1 MLAINRVPHALLVF
15 SIVGMCCCCSQN
27 SITNA
32 SEKLAV
38 RFATFNVSMNR
49 GGSGELLADLQAG
62 ESEQIKKVAAVIRIV
77 RPDVILLNEFD
88 YCGDQAATAI
98 AAFQKNFLAVK
109 DLLDTKPITFK
120 YHFVSSVNTGLPS
133 GLDLDGNGKTTDPG
147 DAYGFGRY
155 PGQYGMVVLSQFP
168 ISADAK
174 TFQNF
179 LWKDMPQA
187 MLPQKVK
194 PSDTLESYYSSDILD
209 KFRLSSK
216 SHWDLTIETPNRDIH
231 FLVSHPTPPVFDG
244 PEDKN
249 GSRNHD
255 EIRFWA
261 DYISDNKSQYIYDD
275 KGRRGGLTNSQSFV
289 IAGDMN
295 ADPAD
300 GDTTDDAILQLLNHR
315 RIRNPLAA
323 SDGAVEASKLQGKI
337 NTLHQGKPKFDT
349 SDFSDRSPGNLRIDY
364 VLPSRNLHIESAGVF
379 WPRKDQPAA
388 TLLDASDHRLVW
400 LDIQSK

>member
-1 MLAINRVPHALLVF
+1 MSVTNRIRHSLLVF
-15 SIVGMCCCCSQN
+15 SIASVVCWGSQN
-27 SITNA
+27 SIANA
-32 SEKLAV
+32 NDRDTMRL
-38 RFATFNVSMNR
+38 ATFNVSMNR
-49 GGSGELLADLQAG
+49 GSSGALLAELQTG
-62 ESEQIKKVAAVIRIV
+62 ESEQIKKIAAVIRVV

-98 AAFQKNFLAVK
+98 AAFQDNFLAAK
-109 DLLDTKPITFK
+109 ELFDTQPITYK
-120 YHFVSSVNTGLPS
+120 YHFVASVNTGLPS
-133 GLDLDGNGKTTDPG
+133 GFDLDGNGKTTDPG

-155 PGQYGMVVLSQFP
+155 PGQYGMVVLSRFR
-168 ISADAK
+168 ISADTK

-194 PSDTLESYYSSDILD
+194 SGDTLESYYSSAILD
-209 KFRLSSK
+209 EFRLSSK
-216 SHWDLTIETPNRDIH
+216 SHWDLTIETPTREVH

-249 GSRNHD
+249 GTRNHD

-261 DYISDNKSQYIYDD
+261 DYISGDKSQYIYDD
-275 KGRRGGLTNSQSFV
+275 NGRRGGLAKSLSFV

-295 ADPAD
+295 ADPVD
-300 GDTTDDAILQLLNHR
+300 GDTTDEAILQLLNHR
-315 RIRNPLAA
+315 RIRDPLAA

-337 NTLHQGKPKFDT
+337 NAVHQGKSKFDT

-364 VLPSRNLHIESAGVF
+364 VLPSRDLQIVNAGVF
-379 WPRKDQPAA
+379 WPRTDQPAA
-388 TLLDASDHRLVW
+388 ALLDASDHRLVW
-400 LDIQSK
+400 VDIKSK

>member
-1 MLAINRVPHALLVF
+1 MLAIIKSPRARLVF
-15 SIVGMCCCCSQN
+15 SVFCVCWCFSQTT
-27 SITNA
+27 IINA
-32 SEKLAV
+32 REKIIV

-49 GGSGELLADLQAG
+49 GSGGELLAELQAG
-62 ESEQIKKVAAVIRIV
+62 ESEQIKKIAAVIRIV

-98 AAFQKNFLAVK
+98 SAFQENFLAAK
-109 DLLDTKPITFK
+109 ELLGTKPITFK
-120 YHFVSSVNTGLPS
+120 YHFVSSVNTGVPS
-133 GLDLDGNGKTTDPG
+133 GKDLDGNGKTTDPG

-168 ISADAK
+168 ISSDAK
-174 TFQNF
+174 TFQKF

-187 MLPQKVK
+187 MLPRQVK
-194 PSDTLESYYSSDILD
+194 PSDTIESYYSSAVLDI
-209 KFRLSSK
+209 FRLSSK
-216 SHWDLTIETPNRDIH
+216 SHWDLTIKTPRRDIH

-275 KGRRGGLTNSQSFV
+275 QGRRGGLTNSQSFV

-295 ADPAD
+295 ADPED

-323 SDGAVEASKLQGKI
+323 SDGAVEASNLQGKI

-364 VLPSRNLHIESAGVF
+364 VLPSRNLHIDNAGVF

-388 TLLDASDHRLVW
+388 AFLDASDHRLVW
-400 LDIQSK
+400 LDIQAK

>member
-1 MLAINRVPHALLVF
+1 MSTINRVHRGLLIF
-15 SIVGMCCCCSQN
+15 SIAIAVCCCSQN
-27 SITNA
+27 SISNA
-32 SEKLAV
+32 TEKGIM

-49 GGSGELLADLQAG
+49 GSSGELLAELQAG
-62 ESEQIKKVAAVIRIV
+62 ESEQIKKVAAGIRIV
-77 RPDVILLNEFD
+77 RPDIILLNEFD

-98 AAFQKNFLAVK
+98 AAFQENFLAAK
-109 DLLDTKPITFK
+109 EIYGTKPITYK
-120 YHFVSSVNTGLPS
+120 YHFVANVNTGLPS

-155 PGQYGMVVLSQFP
+155 PGQYGMVVLSRFP
-168 ISADAK
+168 ISADTR
-174 TFQNF
+174 TFQTF
-179 LWKDMPQA
+179 LWKDMPRA
-187 MLPQKVK
+187 MLPQKAK
-194 PSDTLESYYSSDILD
+194 SGDKLESYYSSDILD

-216 SHWDLTIETPNRDIH
+216 SHWDLIIATPTREVH

-249 GSRNHD
+249 GTRNHD

-261 DYISDNKSQYIYDD
+261 DYISGDNSQYIYDD
-275 KGRRGGLTNSQSFV
+275 NGRRGGLANSQSFV

-295 ADPAD
+295 ADPID
-300 GDTTDDAILQLLNHR
+300 GDSTKKAMLQLLNHR

-349 SDFSDRSPGNLRIDY
+349 GDFSDRSPGNLRVDY
-364 VLPSRNLHIESAGVF
+364 VLPSRDLHIVNAGVF

-388 TLLDASDHRLVW
+388 ALLDASDHRLVW
-400 LDIQSK
+400 LDIKSK

>member
-1 MLAINRVPHALLVF
+1 MSTINRVHRRLLVLP
-15 SIVGMCCCCSQN
+15 IAIAVYCCSPN
-27 SITNA
+27 SIANA
-32 SEKLAV
+32 AEKGIV

-49 GGSGELLADLQAG
+49 GSSGELLAELQTG
-62 ESEQIKKVAAVIRIV
+62 ESEQIKKVAAGIRIV

-98 AAFQKNFLAVK
+98 AAFQENFLAAK
-109 DLLDTKPITFK
+109 ELFGTKPLTYK
-120 YHFVSSVNTGLPS
+120 YHFVASVNTGLPS

-155 PGQYGMVVLSQFP
+155 PGQYGMVVLSRFP
-168 ISADAK
+168 ISADAR
-174 TFQNF
+174 TFQTF
-179 LWKDMPQA
+179 LWKDMPRA

-194 PSDTLESYYSSDILD
+194 SGDKLESFYSSAILD

-216 SHWDLTIETPNRDIH
+216 SHWDLTIETPTREVH

-249 GSRNHD
+249 GTRNHD

-261 DYISDNKSQYIYDD
+261 DYISGDNSQYIYDD
-275 KGRRGGLTNSQSFV
+275 NGRRGGLANSQSFV

-295 ADPAD
+295 ADPVD
-300 GDTTDDAILQLLNHR
+300 GDSTDKAILQLLNHR

-349 SDFSDRSPGNLRIDY
+349 GDFSDRSPGNLRIDY
-364 VLPSRNLHIESAGVF
+364 VLPSRDLHIVNAGVF
-379 WPRKDQPAA
+379 WPRNDQPAA

-400 LDIQSK
+400 LDIKSK